1 MGCLDLLVT
10 LGICPEDEGASL
22 SGLTLVEAGGMNLKN
37 FANIAPDS
45 SGMDMAQEKIDLAIK
60 LVRNDF
66 ISALAASNVITIVTN
81 PEYNSAYFDTGLTIS
96 ASSEARGAIIHKSSA
111 HRGGLRTTT
120 IERIEIYPYQS
131 GSGTLKII
139 DGNNTY
145 SYAIDFT
152 ANQVNV
158 YNSTQLSDFPFEMIH
173 DAVQILVE
181 APGVTFASGFIQC
194 MQGCGGAPN
203 PCAWVNGWD
212 GSNYIK
218 LESYGVNPV
227 FKCQCDYDKILC
239 SAPEL
244 IGNIVWLKA
253 QILIFDEQYKSNRF
267 HNWVVY
273 NNEMINDVVMPDLV
287 GQYNERWKALMGN
300 LPSILRTFRD
310 SCIQCNAARWVV
322 NE

>member
-1 MGCLDLLVT
+1 MACLDTIIT
-10 LGICPEDEGASL
+10 LGVCPEDEGDSL

-37 FANIAPDS
+37 FANIATDS
-45 SGMDMAQEKIDLAIK
+45 SGLDMAQEKIDLAIK

-66 ISALAASNVITIVTN
+66 IAALAASNVITTITN
-81 PEYNSAYFDTGLTIS
+81 PEYNSSYFDTGQTIG
-96 ASSEARGAIIHKSSA
+96 ASTLARGEVIYKNASF
-111 HRGGLRTTT
+111 RGGLRSTT

-131 GSGTLKII
+131 GTGTLDII

-145 SYAIDFT
+145 SYAIEFV

-158 YNSTQLSDFPFEMIH
+158 YDSTQLADFPFEMIH
-173 DAVQILVE
+173 DGVQVLLT
-181 APGVTFASGFIQC
+181 APGISFASGFIQC

-203 PCAWVNGWD
+203 PCGWVRGWD
-212 GSNYIK
+212 GSGYVK
-218 LESYGVNPV
+218 SESYGVNAV

-239 SAPEL
+239 SSPAL
-244 IGNIVWLKA
+244 IGNLVWLKA

-267 HNWVVY
+267 HNWVTY
-273 NNEMINDVVMPDLV
+273 NNDMINEVVMPQLMSE
-287 GQYNERWKALMGN
+287 YNGRWKTFVGN

-310 SCIQCNAARWVV
+310 SCLDCKNSRWVI